1 MTGPDTRQQAA
12 QISHYKATPTGQR
25 KLHEA
30 HKTADLV
37 HLIVDQW

>member
-1 MTGPDTRQQAA
+1 MTGPDTRQQA
-12 QISHYKATPTGQR
+12 QISHKATPTGQR
-25 KLHEA
+25 QLHEA